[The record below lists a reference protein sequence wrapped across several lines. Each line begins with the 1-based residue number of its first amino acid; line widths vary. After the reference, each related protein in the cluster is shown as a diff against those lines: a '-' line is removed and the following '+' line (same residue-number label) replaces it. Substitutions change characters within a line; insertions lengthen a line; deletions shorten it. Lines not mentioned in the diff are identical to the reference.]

1 MSPARRVVAAA
12 IAGYRR
18 WLSGRGP
25 LARVRCTFHHGQSCS
40 AFGLR
45 AVDEAPG
52 TWAALGRIRRRLRRC
67 GASSI
72 HALTDPEGR
81 RALGWGPDHDRP
93 LGELCAELTADGEH
107 PADVAAVLAAREVV
121 ARWRG
126 DVTEVAALARLRRGL
141 PRAQVLVRP
150 PPSPRGT
157 AVALAG
163 RAALAALVIAGAAAL
178 APTIV
183 AVAVAAVAT
192 LGLTA
197 TARARIDR
205 HARLAAQARAA
216 LLRDEPGA
224 SRAAAPGAISA
235 VAPR

>member
-1 MSPARRVVAAA
+1 MSLARRVVVAA

-67 GASSI
+67 GATSI
-72 HALTDPEGR
+72 HALTDPAGR

-93 LGELCAELTADGEH
+93 LGELCAELTADGEQ

-126 DVTEVAALARLRRGL
+126 DATEVVALARLRRGL

-163 RAALAALVIAGAAAL
+163 RAALAGLAIAGAAAL

-197 TARARIDR
+197 TARARIAR

-216 LLRDEPGA
+216 LLRDEPAA
-224 SRAAAPGAISA
+224 SGAAAPGAISA
-235 VAPR
+235 AAPR